1 MTSKDQERKAL
12 EQIRKIVNA
21 LGEGS
26 YIAMAFEGCFEIA
39 EDNIGNDFGCSMKQR
54 LDAAEVKLNDAEEK
68 LEAAGIIRANIEKE
82 KIRLCEKV
90 QEQQRQLER
99 MSEKANKNHE
109 NYAKLWNQFRATE
122 DKLEAAQQEIIGL
135 KARLYD
141 LLAPKLADLI
151 AKGE

>member
-39 EDNIGNDFGCSMKQR
+39 EENIRDDFGCSMKQR
-54 LDAAEVKLNDAEEK
+54 VDSAEHDVKVLREADRENKETIKFLKEESVK
-68 LEAAGIIRANIEKE
+68 
-82 KIRLCEKV
+82 LCEKI
-90 QEQQRQLER
+90 QEQQRQLEL
-99 MSEKANKNHE
+99 MSEKSNKGHDD
-109 NYAKLWNQFRATE
+109 YIKVWNQFRATE